1 MYNYTYYVFSLITP
15 IKAGYQTSAFQLN
28 IPEFLKSTS
37 SDSENIVSL
46 WRACIRYD
54 SSHYGLDDVSVA
66 ILLPPLC
73 PFLREIKA
81 IEQG

>member
-1 MYNYTYYVFSLITP
+1 MYNYICYVFSLITP
-15 IKAGYQTSAFQLN
+15 SKAGYQTSAFQLN

-54 SSHYGLDDVSVA
+54 SSHYGLDDVSIA
-66 ILLPPLC
+66 ILLPPLR